1 MAKTTR
7 ALSGAAKD
15 AYFRRALEQ
24 ESGIDMPVGARLLD
38 RLQSGVAQVRVRLD
52 AGSGEPGK
60 VESGS
65 AETAP
70 ASVSSAQEASLNEA
84 FDPFAL
90 NVILV
95 LRTRGR
101 DAVLREL
108 EAIQSASSLRLLAR
122 EQQLS
127 IGTEL
132 ATLAEIRDA
141 IATAAERRVA
151 NRKAA
156 AG

>member
-24 ESGIDMPVGARLLD
+24 ECGLDMPAGERLLD

-52 AGSGEPGK
+52 AGS
-60 VESGS
+60 

-70 ASVSSAQEASLNEA
+70 ASVSAAQDAPLDEA

-90 NVILV
+90 NVILI

-101 DAVLREL
+101 DAVLSEL
-108 EAIQSASSLRLLAR
+108 EAIQSAESLRLLAR
-122 EQQLS
+122 EQQFSLGS
-127 IGTEL
+127 EL

-151 NRKAA
+151 NRRAA